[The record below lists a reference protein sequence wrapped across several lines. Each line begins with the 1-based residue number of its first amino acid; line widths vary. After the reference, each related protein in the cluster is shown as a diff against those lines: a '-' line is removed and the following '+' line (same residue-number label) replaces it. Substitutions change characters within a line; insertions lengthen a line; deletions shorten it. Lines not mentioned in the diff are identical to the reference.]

1 MRKIKIYRPPGRD
14 APVELF
20 LSSLEPRMRKK
31 LLWKLFLL
39 SQAEHCELK
48 EPHYKHFVLERYSEL
63 YELREKGKVLVRI
76 IFTIQ
81 DGDII
86 LLHPFIKRQQRD
98 TMRALEQALD
108 VLSVIREN
116 PDYAADFYYY
126 KGE

>member
-20 LSSLEPRMRKK
+20 MSLLEPRMRKK

-39 SQAEHCELK
+39 SQAEYCELK

-86 LLHPFIKRQQRD
+86 LLQPFIKRQQRD

-108 VLSVIREN
+108 VLSVIRKN
-116 PDYAADFYYY
+116 PDYAADFHYYR
-126 KGE
+126 GE